1 MSLFT
6 PFRLGNVELANRV
19 VMAPMTR
26 SRALGGLPN
35 ALIREYYT
43 QRATAGLI
51 ISEGFAPS
59 VNAMGYSR
67 IPGMYTR
74 AHVEGW
80 KEVTASVRA
89 VGGHMFAQLMHVGR
103 IAHRLNL
110 PQGARIV
117 APSAIRAEGTIYTDQ
132 EGLLP
137 MSEPEAMSEADV
149 SAARDEFVQAARN
162 AVDAGFA
169 GVELHAANGYLLEQF
184 LHPHS
189 NRREDAY
196 GGNMENR
203 SRFVV
208 EVAKAVAGA
217 IGPERVGIRLSPF
230 NTYNDLPERSGVLE
244 QYEALARELRGLAYV
259 HLIANPHEGFPATEA
274 AIRQAFSGPIIFNG
288 GMSRDSA
295 QAALDAGRA
304 ELISFG
310 RPFVANPDLVARLK
324 QGAELAMPQ
333 PQTFFTAGAEGYVDY
348 PSL

>member
-1 MSLFT
+1 MNLFT
-6 PFRLGNVELANRV
+6 PFRLGNVDLANRV
-19 VMAPMTR
+19 VMAPMSR
-26 SRALGGLPN
+26 SRALGGLAN
-35 ALIREYYT
+35 ALIRDYYT

-59 VNAMGYSR
+59 ANGMGYSR
-67 IPGMYTR
+67 IPGLYTQ
-74 AHVEGW
+74 AQVEGW
-80 KEVTASVRA
+80 KEVTASVREA
-89 VGGHMFAQLMHVGR
+89 GGHMFAQLMHVGR

-110 PQGARIV
+110 PEGARIV

-137 MSEPEAMSEADV
+137 LPEPEAMSEADV
-149 SAARDEFVQAARN
+149 SAARDEFVLSARN
-162 AVDAGFA
+162 AIAAGFD
-169 GVELHAANGYLLEQF
+169 GVELHGANGYLLEQF

-189 NRREDAY
+189 NRREDRY
-196 GGNMENR
+196 GGNTENR

-217 IGPERVGIRLSPF
+217 IGPEHVGIRLSPF
-230 NTYNDLPERSGVLE
+230 STINDLPERSGVLE
-244 QYEALARELRGLAYV
+244 QYEALAHELRGLAYV
-259 HLIANPHEGFPATEA
+259 HLIANPHEGFPATET
-274 AIRQAFSGPIIFNG
+274 AIRRAFGGPLILNG

-324 QGAELAMPQ
+324 QGAELAPLQ
-333 PQTFFTAGAEGYVDY
+333 PQTLFTPGAEGYVDY
-348 PSL
+348 PSR

>member
-35 ALIREYYT
+35 ALVRDYYT

-51 ISEGFAPS
+51 VSEGFAPS
-59 VNAMGYSR
+59 ANAMGYSR
-67 IPGMYTR
+67 IPGMYTQ
-74 AHVEGW
+74 AHVDGW

-89 VGGHMFAQLMHVGR
+89 AGGRMFAQLMHVGR

-110 PQGARIV
+110 PEGARIM

-137 MSEPEAMSEADV
+137 FSEPEAMSEADV

-162 AVDAGFA
+162 AVAAGFD

-184 LHPHS
+184 LHPHT

-230 NTYNDLPERSGVLE
+230 NTYNDLPERPGVLE
-244 QYEALARELRGLAYV
+244 QYEALAGELRGLGYV
-259 HLIANPHEGFPATEA
+259 HLIANPHEGFPSTEA
-274 AIRQAFSGPIIFNG
+274 AIRQAFGGTLILNG

-348 PSL
+348 PTL